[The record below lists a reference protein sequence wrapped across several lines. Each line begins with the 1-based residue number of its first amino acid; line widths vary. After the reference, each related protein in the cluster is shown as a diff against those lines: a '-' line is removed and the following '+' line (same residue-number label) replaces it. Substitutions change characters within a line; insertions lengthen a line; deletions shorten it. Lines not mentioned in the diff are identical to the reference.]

1 MDDRIVT
8 TQPVLTSDQA
18 EELQRAFVLKVF
30 GWMAAGLM
38 ITGIMSMVTVQ
49 SQAILD
55 MVFANKFVYFGLI
68 IAQLGLVVWLSARI
82 AVMSAMTATLVF
94 AGYSFLTGLTLSV
107 VFLAYTAESLA
118 STFFVSAGT
127 FAAMFAY
134 GFMTKRDLTSMGSF
148 MTMGLIGVVI
158 ASLVNMFLKSEMIYW
173 ISTYIGVI
181 VFVGLTAYDAQKIKA
196 MSVVALEGDESEQKG
211 AIIGA
216 LRLYLDFINL
226 FLLLL
231 RVLGRR
237 K

>member
-1 MDDRIVT
+1 MEDRVVT
-8 TQPVLTSDQA
+8 QQVLTAEQA
-18 EELQRAFVLKVF
+18 EELQRAFILKVF

-38 ITGIMSMVTVQ
+38 ITGIMAMVTVQ
-49 SQAILD
+49 SQAILE
-55 MVFANKFVYFGLI
+55 FVLGNRIVYIGLI

-82 AVMSAMTATLVF
+82 AAMSAMTATMVF
-94 AGYSFLTGLTLSV
+94 VGYSFLTGLTLSV
-107 VFLAYTAESLA
+107 VFLAYTLSSLA

-127 FAAMFAY
+127 FGAMYAY
-134 GFMTKRDLTSMGSF
+134 GAMTKRDLTSMGSF
-148 MTMGLIGVVI
+148 MSMGLIGVII
-158 ASLVNMFLKSEMIYW
+158 ASVVNMFMNNETIYW
-173 ISTYIGVI
+173 ITTYIGII

-196 MSVVALEGDESEQKG
+196 MGLMAAQGSEEEQKG

-231 RVLGRR
+231 RILGRR